1 MANLIQSI
9 EIENLYLAPHN
20 KAILDIKN
28 LSIPIDQITAI
39 IGPNGS
45 GKTSLLKTLSGLQ
58 TNKNLRLQHPFE
70 SIFLLLNQVTF
81 LKMSVRDN
89 LAILQDAYPR
99 IHDQMIHDVLQRFH
113 LGHLANQAATKLSAG
128 EKQRVA
134 IARAVL
140 VEAALILLDEPTAN
154 MDPATADFIEDQILQ
169 LAKQG
174 TRFLMASHDMGQVQ
188 RLSQHV
194 ILIVDGQVAEVDST
208 ESFFN
213 QPQTQLGK
221 HFLARHLGW
230 HA

>member
-9 EIENLYLAPHN
+9 EIENLYLAPHD

-113 LGHLANQAATKLSAG
+113 LEHLAKQAATKLSAG

-140 VEAALILLDEPTAN
+140 VDAALNVLDEPTAN

-188 RLSQHV
+188 RLSQYV

-208 ESFFN
+208 ESFLN
-213 QPQTQLGK
+213 SRK
-221 HFLARHLGW
+221 RNLAKTFW
-230 HA
+230 PAT

>member
-1 MANLIQSI
+1 
-9 EIENLYLAPHN
+9 
-20 KAILDIKN
+20 
-28 LSIPIDQITAI
+28 
-39 IGPNGS
+39 
-45 GKTSLLKTLSGLQ
+45 
-58 TNKNLRLQHPFE
+58 
-70 SIFLLLNQVTF
+70 
-81 LKMSVRDN
+81 
-89 LAILQDAYPR
+89 
-99 IHDQMIHDVLQRFH
+99 
-113 LGHLANQAATKLSAG
+113 
-128 EKQRVA
+128 
-134 IARAVL
+134 

>member
-9 EIENLYLAPHN
+9 EIENLYLAPN
-20 KAILDIKN
+20 DKAILDIKN

-58 TNKNLRLQHPFE
+58 TNKNLRLHHPFG

-89 LAILQDAYPR
+89 LTILQDAYPR

-113 LGHLANQAATKLSAG
+113 LEHLAKQAATKLSAG

-194 ILIVDGQVAEVDST
+194 ILIVDGQVAEIDST
-208 ESFFN
+208 ESFFK

>member
-9 EIENLYLAPHN
+9 EIENLYLAPHD
-20 KAILDIKN
+20 KTILDIKN

-113 LGHLANQAATKLSAG
+113 LEHLAKQAATKLSAG

-140 VEAALILLDEPTAN
+140 VDAALNVLDEPTAN

>member
-9 EIENLYLAPHN
+9 EIENLYLAPHD
-20 KAILDIKN
+20 KTILDIKN

-58 TNKNLRLQHPFE
+58 TNKNLHLQHPFK

-99 IHDQMIHDVLQRFH
+99 IHDQMINDVLQRFH
-113 LGHLANQAATKLSAG
+113 LEHLANQAATKLSAG

-194 ILIVDGQVAEVDST
+194 ILIVDGQVAEIDST
-208 ESFFN
+208 ESFFK

>member
-9 EIENLYLAPHN
+9 EIENLYLAPN
-20 KAILDIKN
+20 DKAILDIKN

-58 TNKNLRLQHPFE
+58 TNKNLRLHHPFG

-89 LAILQDAYPR
+89 LTILQDAYPR
-99 IHDQMIHDVLQRFH
+99 IHDQMINDVLQRFH

>member
-9 EIENLYLAPHN
+9 EIENLYLAPN
-20 KAILDIKN
+20 DKAILDIKN

-58 TNKNLRLQHPFE
+58 TNKNLRLHHPFG

-89 LAILQDAYPR
+89 LTILQDAYPR
-99 IHDQMIHDVLQRFH
+99 IHDQMINDVLQRFH

-134 IARAVL
+134 IARALVSHPKIVL
-140 VEAALILLDEPTAN
+140 ADEPTASLDKQSGRDVVELMQVLAREQN
-154 MDPATADFIEDQILQ
+154 CTILLVTHDNRILDIADRIIYME
-169 LAKQG
+169 
-174 TRFLMASHDMGQVQ
+174 
-188 RLSQHV
+188 
-194 ILIVDGQVAEVDST
+194 DGQLKSDGVDMEVKV
-208 ESFFN
+208 N
-213 QPQTQLGK
+213 
-221 HFLARHLGW
+221 
-230 HA
+230 

>member
-9 EIENLYLAPHN
+9 EIENLYLAPN
-20 KAILDIKN
+20 DKAILDIKN

-58 TNKNLRLQHPFE
+58 TNKNLRLHHPFG

-89 LAILQDAYPR
+89 LTILQDAYPR
-99 IHDQMIHDVLQRFH
+99 IHDQMINDVLQRFH

-174 TRFLMASHDMGQVQ
+174 TRFLMASHDMGQDQ

-194 ILIVDGQVAEVDST
+194 ILIVDGQVAEIDST
-208 ESFFN
+208 ESFFK

>member
-9 EIENLYLAPHN
+9 EIENLYLAPN
-20 KAILDIKN
+20 DKAILDIKN

-58 TNKNLRLQHPFE
+58 TNKNLQLHHPFE

-113 LGHLANQAATKLSAG
+113 LEHLAKQAATKLSAG

-140 VEAALILLDEPTAN
+140 VDAALNVLDEPTAN

-188 RLSQHV
+188 RLSQYV

>member
-9 EIENLYLAPHN
+9 EIENLYLAPN
-20 KAILDIKN
+20 DKAILDIKN
-28 LSIPIDQITAI
+28 LSIPIDHITAI

-58 TNKNLRLQHPFE
+58 TNKNLRLHHPFA

-99 IHDQMIHDVLQRFH
+99 IHDQMINDVLERFH
-113 LGHLANQAATKLSAG
+113 LGRLANQAATQLSAG

-154 MDPATADFIEDQILQ
+154 MDPATADFIEDQIHQ
-169 LAKQG
+169 LVKQG
-174 TRFLMASHDMGQVQ
+174 TRFLIASHDMGQVQ

-194 ILIVDGQVAEVDST
+194 ILIVDGQVAEINAT
-208 ESFFN
+208 ESFFK
-213 QPQTQLGK
+213 QPQTPLGK
-221 HFLARHLGW
+221 QFLARHLGW

>member
-9 EIENLYLAPHN
+9 EIENLYLAPHD

-113 LGHLANQAATKLSAG
+113 LEHLAKQAATKLSAG

-140 VEAALILLDEPTAN
+140 VDAALNVLDEPTAN